1 MTSVL
6 GKRHPWQ
13 CFFWVSGLAIGLLL
27 ASQAF
32 GAEKAAAKKA
42 NPTDVPTVKWLPKA
56 LPVANSE
63 AKDQAGMKAYSDV
76 IPGTDIKFDMV
87 PIPGGKY
94 IMGSPATEK
103 ERKADEG
110 PCHEVTIDPFWM
122 GKHEVTWEE
131 FETFAFK
138 LDERRRAKDQKL
150 SEWDTIADAVA
161 RPTKPYTDMSFNMGK
176 EGRPAICMTQY
187 AARMYCKWLSAK
199 TGRYY
204 RLPTEGEWEYA
215 CRAGTK
221 TAYSFGDD
229 PAKLGDYAWYFDNSK
244 ESYHKIGTKKP
255 NPWGLYDMHG
265 NVNEWVLDE
274 HVADYYKQC
283 AAKGISKPFA
293 VAKDPLKIHPRVVRG
308 GSWDD
313 DAAALRS
320 AARRPSD
327 KDWSQQDPQ
336 IPQSIWW
343 HTDAT
348 FVGFRLVR
356 PLCVPSEQESK
367 AYEPDPQ
374 LWHEYKEAQGGKE

>member
-6 GKRHPWQ
+6 GKRHPLQ
-13 CFFWVSGLAIGLLL
+13 SSFWVLGLAIGLLL
-27 ASQAF
+27 ASQAL
-32 GAEKAAAKKA
+32 AADAVK
-42 NPTDVPTVKWLPKA
+42 NPTDVSTVKWLPK
-56 LPVANSE
+56 PTPIANSE
-63 AKDQAGMKAYSDV
+63 AKDQAGMKAYTDQ

-87 PIPGGKY
+87 PIPAGKFV
-94 IMGSPATEK
+94 MGSPDSEK
-103 ERKADEG
+103 DRKDDEG
-110 PCHEVTIDPFWM
+110 PCHEVTIKPFWM
-122 GKHEVTWEE
+122 GKCEVTWEE

-150 SEWDTIADAVA
+150 TEWDTIADAVA

-176 EGRPAICMTQY
+176 DGRPAICMTQY
-187 AARMYCKWLSAK
+187 AAMMYCKWLSAK

-204 RLPTEGEWEYA
+204 RLPSEAEWEYA

-229 PAKLGDYAWYFDNSK
+229 PAKLNDYAWHFENSK
-244 ESYHKIGTKKP
+244 ESYHKVGSKKP
-255 NPWGLYDMHG
+255 NPWGLHDMHG
-265 NVNEWVLDE
+265 NVNEWVIDE
-274 HVADYYKQC
+274 YVADFYKKC
-283 AAKGISKPFA
+283 AAGSVCPMC
-293 VAKDPLKIHPRVVRG
+293 VAKDNLKIHPRVVRG

-313 DAAALRS
+313 EPAALRS
-320 AARRPSD
+320 ACRRASE

-356 PLCVPSEQESK
+356 PLTVPTEQEAK
-367 AYEPDPQ
+367 AFEPDPQ

>member
-6 GKRHPWQ
+6 GKRHPLQ
-13 CFFWVSGLAIGLLL
+13 SSFWVSGLAIGLLL
-27 ASQAF
+27 ACQAL
-32 GAEKAAAKKA
+32 AADAKKT
-42 NPTDVPTVKWLPKA
+42 NPTDVSTVKWLPK
-56 LPVANSE
+56 PTPIANSE
-63 AKDQAGMKAYSDV
+63 AKDQAGMKTYTDQ

-87 PIPGGKY
+87 PIAAGKFV
-94 IMGSPATEK
+94 MGSPASEK
-103 ERKADEG
+103 DRKDDEG
-110 PCHEVTIDPFWM
+110 PCHEVSVAPFWM
-122 GKHEVTWEE
+122 GKCEVTWEE

-150 SEWDTIADAVA
+150 SEWDTIADAIA

-187 AARMYCKWLSAK
+187 AAMMYCKWLSAK

-204 RLPTEGEWEYA
+204 RLPTEAEWEYA

-229 PAKLGDYAWYFDNSK
+229 PAKLNDYAWHFENSK
-244 ESYHKIGTKKP
+244 EAYHKVGTKKP

-265 NVNEWVLDE
+265 NVNEWVIDE
-274 HVADYYKQC
+274 YVADFYKQS
-283 AAKGISKPFA
+283 AAKKIAHPVA
-293 VAKDPLKIHPRVVRG
+293 IAKDPLKIHPRVVRG

-313 DAAALRS
+313 EPAALRS
-320 AARRPSD
+320 ACRRPSH

-356 PLCVPSEQESK
+356 PLTVPTEQESK
-367 AYEPDPQ
+367 AFEPDPR
-374 LWHEYKEAQGGKE
+374 LWHEYKQAQGGKE